1 MDASVLDYS
10 YANLGIIPF
19 NKTGMVAMHNAV
31 RVRESVKEKLK
42 RVFSKVDVS
51 RTVNPEI
58 EVEQVNPVLAKEETV
73 PIKRNSIYE
82 DTDKV
87 IELGN
92 KVNYLVKQGKAE
104 THARNVVLYT
114 KPLVEKTIRKFNTLF
129 SIVPSEKQET
139 IAQVAEPSNVTEI
152 PDTWDKLPED
162 MLTSLNAVTNN
173 EVSYEEPSASV
184 VPEFNPIGNLN
195 QETTNNLEAEA
206 VNNSAP
212 VVPDFFTNKD
222 EYKEPT
228 VTQVENP
235 SLDFV
240 KEPAEIGEQTT
251 VQKVEPEIQVSIPV
265 AKVEEE
271 QKSDLSLT
279 NVIAKAQR
287 AANELKEI
295 KAENASLKAKI
306 EDANGRYASYR
317 EEVERYKIVVRD
329 LTEKLSAATQANGK
343 LTQENDTIKGTYV
356 GTISSLESTVEELK
370 RSKSADM
377 EASKKTIAELKQE
390 HALEIEKLKEEY
402 NKKMKEMNDL
412 NEQKLS
418 AVYSTI
424 SEVFGD
430 AKDDTFKKVA

>member
-1 MDASVLDYS
+1 MK
-10 YANLGIIPF
+10 I
-19 NKTGMVAMHNAV
+19 
-31 RVRESVKEKLK
+31 
-42 RVFSKVDVS
+42 
-51 RTVNPEI
+51 
-58 EVEQVNPVLAKEETV
+58 QV
-73 PIKRNSIYE
+73 
-82 DTDKV
+82 
-87 IELGN
+87 
-92 KVNYLVKQGKAE
+92 
-104 THARNVVLYT
+104 
-114 KPLVEKTIRKFNTLF
+114 
-129 SIVPSEKQET
+129 
-139 IAQVAEPSNVTEI
+139 
-152 PDTWDKLPED
+152 
-162 MLTSLNAVTNN
+162 
-173 EVSYEEPSASV
+173 
-184 VPEFNPIGNLN
+184 
-195 QETTNNLEAEA
+195 
-206 VNNSAP
+206 
-212 VVPDFFTNKD
+212 
-222 EYKEPT
+222 
-228 VTQVENP
+228 
-235 SLDFV
+235 FV

-306 EDANGRYASYR
+306 EDANVKYASYR
-317 EEVERYKIVVRD
+317 EELERYKIVVRD
-329 LTEKLSAATQANGK
+329 LTEKLSATTQANGK

-370 RSKSADM
+370 RSKSADR

-402 NKKMKEMNDL
+402 NKKMKEMNEL

-430 AKDDTFKKVA
+430 AKDDPFKKVA